1 MENYQAV
8 FKRKEI
14 KYLLSSEE
22 RNALLPILEAHM
34 EPDAFA
40 HNSISNLYYDTPDFR
55 MVRRSLEKP
64 MYKEKLRLRSYGTPE
79 NTSTVFPEI
88 KKKAMGIVYKR
99 RISLPYQEAVS
110 FLSRQQ
116 IASTDTC
123 DGTTQQIASTDTC
136 DGTTQQ
142 IASTEMC
149 DGTTRQ
155 ILHELDWM
163 LASYENLSPRVFLSY
178 ERDSYKGIS
187 DPSLRLTLDQDI
199 LFRTD
204 RLDLREGAFSLVR
217 FRSVPGTARDIM
229 AIFLAM
235 NTGLCCGMGYVLLAV
250 LAAAVTCLIFFLQK
264 APGLDPADRD
274 IRVVVP
280 ENLDYAD
287 LFTDLFENYTTA
299 SQLVHVKTV
308 NMGSL
313 YSLHYRVTL
322 KDTTLEKE
330 LLDSMRCRNG
340 NLEVSSGLPAD
351 DRQEV
356 KNL

>member
-40 HNSISNLYYDTPDFR
+40 HSSISNLYYDTPDFR
-55 MVRRSLEKP
+55 MIRRSLEKP

-110 FLSRQQ
+110 FLSGQQ

-123 DGTTQQIASTDTC
+123 NGTTQ
-136 DGTTQQ
+136 
-142 IASTEMC
+142 
-149 DGTTRQ
+149 Q

-163 LASYENLSPRVFLSY
+163 LASYENLAPRVFLSY
-178 ERDSYKGIS
+178 ERDSYKGGS

-204 RLDLREGAFSLVR
+204 RLDLREGAF
-217 FRSVPGTARDIM
+217 GE
-229 AIFLAM
+229 AI
-235 NTGLCCGMGYVLLAV
+235 LLPD
-250 LAAAVTCLIFFLQK
+250 Q
-264 APGLDPADRD
+264 
-274 IRVVVP
+274 
-280 ENLDYAD
+280 
-287 LFTDLFENYTTA
+287 
-299 SQLVHVKTV
+299 
-308 NMGSL
+308 
-313 YSLHYRVTL
+313 TL
-322 KDTTLEKE
+322 
-330 LLDSMRCRNG
+330 M
-340 NLEVSSGLPAD
+340 
-351 DRQEV
+351 EV
-356 KNL
+356 KISNAAPLWLAQALSEIGIFPVSFSKYGRAYERICRDPRWRKEMNGPAEIDAHTKINEHAKEMEMKRYA

>member
-40 HNSISNLYYDTPDFR
+40 HSSISNLYYDTPDFR
-55 MVRRSLEKP
+55 MIRRSLEKP

-110 FLSRQQ
+110 FLSGQQIASTDMCDGTTRQ

-123 DGTTQQIASTDTC
+123 DGTTQ
-136 DGTTQQ
+136 
-142 IASTEMC
+142 
-149 DGTTRQ
+149 Q

-163 LASYENLSPRVFLSY
+163 LASYENLVPRVFLSY
-178 ERDSYKGIS
+178 ERDSYKGVS

-204 RLDLREGAFSLVR
+204 RLDLREGAF
-217 FRSVPGTARDIM
+217 GE
-229 AIFLAM
+229 AI
-235 NTGLCCGMGYVLLAV
+235 LLPD
-250 LAAAVTCLIFFLQK
+250 Q
-264 APGLDPADRD
+264 
-274 IRVVVP
+274 
-280 ENLDYAD
+280 
-287 LFTDLFENYTTA
+287 
-299 SQLVHVKTV
+299 
-308 NMGSL
+308 
-313 YSLHYRVTL
+313 TL
-322 KDTTLEKE
+322 
-330 LLDSMRCRNG
+330 M
-340 NLEVSSGLPAD
+340 
-351 DRQEV
+351 EV
-356 KNL
+356 KISNAAPLWLAQALSEIGIFPVSFSKYGRAYERICRDPRWRKEMNGHTQIDAHTKINGHAEIDAHTKINGYAEIDAHTKINEHAKEMEMKRYA

>member
-14 KYLLSSEE
+14 KYLLSSEK

-40 HNSISNLYYDTPDFR
+40 HSSISNLYYDTPDFR

-110 FLSRQQ
+110 FLSGQQ
-116 IASTDTC
+116 IASTDMC
-123 DGTTQQIASTDTC
+123 NRTTQQITSTD
-136 DGTTQQ
+136 
-142 IASTEMC
+142 MC

-178 ERDSYKGIS
+178 ERDSYKEIS

-204 RLDLREGAFSLVR
+204 RLDLREGAF
-217 FRSVPGTARDIM
+217 GE
-229 AIFLAM
+229 AI
-235 NTGLCCGMGYVLLAV
+235 LLPD
-250 LAAAVTCLIFFLQK
+250 Q
-264 APGLDPADRD
+264 
-274 IRVVVP
+274 
-280 ENLDYAD
+280 
-287 LFTDLFENYTTA
+287 
-299 SQLVHVKTV
+299 
-308 NMGSL
+308 
-313 YSLHYRVTL
+313 TL
-322 KDTTLEKE
+322 
-330 LLDSMRCRNG
+330 M
-340 NLEVSSGLPAD
+340 
-351 DRQEV
+351 EV
-356 KNL
+356 KISNAAPLWLAQALSEIGIFPVSFSKYGRAYERICRDPRWHKEMNGHTESDAHTKIKGHTQIDAHTKIKGHTQIDAHTKINKHTKEMEMKRYA

>member
-40 HNSISNLYYDTPDFR
+40 HSSISNLYYDTPDFR

-110 FLSRQQ
+110 FLSGQQ
-116 IASTDTC
+116 IASTDMC
-123 DGTTQQIASTDTC
+123 NGTTQQIASTD
-136 DGTTQQ
+136 
-142 IASTEMC
+142 AC

-163 LASYENLSPRVFLSY
+163 LASYKDLAPRVFLSY
-178 ERDSYKGIS
+178 ERDSYKGVS

-204 RLDLREGAFSLVR
+204 RLDLREGAF
-217 FRSVPGTARDIM
+217 GETI
-229 AIFLAM
+229 
-235 NTGLCCGMGYVLLAV
+235 LLPD
-250 LAAAVTCLIFFLQK
+250 Q
-264 APGLDPADRD
+264 
-274 IRVVVP
+274 
-280 ENLDYAD
+280 
-287 LFTDLFENYTTA
+287 
-299 SQLVHVKTV
+299 
-308 NMGSL
+308 
-313 YSLHYRVTL
+313 TL
-322 KDTTLEKE
+322 
-330 LLDSMRCRNG
+330 M
-340 NLEVSSGLPAD
+340 
-351 DRQEV
+351 EV
-356 KNL
+356 KISNAAPLWLAQALSEVGIFPVSFSKYGRAYERICRDPRWRKEMDGHTEIDAHTKINGHAEIDAHTKINGYAEIDAHTKINEHAKEMEMKRYA

>member
-34 EPDAFA
+34 EPDVFA
-40 HNSISNLYYDTPDFR
+40 HSSISNLYYDTPDFR

-79 NTSTVFPEI
+79 DTSTVFPEI

-123 DGTTQQIASTDTC
+123 DGTTQQI
-136 DGTTQQ
+136 
-142 IASTEMC
+142 
-149 DGTTRQ
+149 
-155 ILHELDWM
+155 LHELDWM
-163 LASYENLSPRVFLSY
+163 LASYENLAPRVFLSY
-178 ERDSYKGIS
+178 ERDSYKGVS

-204 RLDLREGAFSLVR
+204 RLDLREGAF
-217 FRSVPGTARDIM
+217 GE
-229 AIFLAM
+229 AI
-235 NTGLCCGMGYVLLAV
+235 LLPD
-250 LAAAVTCLIFFLQK
+250 Q
-264 APGLDPADRD
+264 
-274 IRVVVP
+274 
-280 ENLDYAD
+280 
-287 LFTDLFENYTTA
+287 
-299 SQLVHVKTV
+299 
-308 NMGSL
+308 
-313 YSLHYRVTL
+313 TL
-322 KDTTLEKE
+322 
-330 LLDSMRCRNG
+330 M
-340 NLEVSSGLPAD
+340 
-351 DRQEV
+351 EV
-356 KNL
+356 KISNAAPLWLAQALSEIGIFPVSFSKYGRAYERICRDPRWRKEMNGHTESDAHTKINGHTQIDAHTKINGHAEIDAHTKINGHAKEMEMKRYA

>member
-22 RNALLPILEAHM
+22 RNALLPILNTCM

-40 HNSISNLYYDTPDFR
+40 HSSISNLYYDTPDFR

-110 FLSRQQ
+110 FLSGQQ

-123 DGTTQQIASTDTC
+123 NGMTQQIASTDTC
-136 DGTTQQ
+136 DGMTQ
-142 IASTEMC
+142 
-149 DGTTRQ
+149 Q

-178 ERDSYKGIS
+178 ERDSYKGVS

-204 RLDLREGAFSLVR
+204 RLDLREGAF
-217 FRSVPGTARDIM
+217 GE
-229 AIFLAM
+229 AI
-235 NTGLCCGMGYVLLAV
+235 LLPD
-250 LAAAVTCLIFFLQK
+250 Q
-264 APGLDPADRD
+264 
-274 IRVVVP
+274 
-280 ENLDYAD
+280 
-287 LFTDLFENYTTA
+287 
-299 SQLVHVKTV
+299 
-308 NMGSL
+308 
-313 YSLHYRVTL
+313 TL
-322 KDTTLEKE
+322 
-330 LLDSMRCRNG
+330 M
-340 NLEVSSGLPAD
+340 
-351 DRQEV
+351 EV
-356 KNL
+356 KISNAAPLWLAQALSEIGIFPVSFSKYGRAYERICRDPRWRKEMNGHTEIDAHTKINGHTEIDAHTKIKGHAEIDAHTKINEHTKEMEMKRYA

>member
-40 HNSISNLYYDTPDFR
+40 HSSISNLYYDTPDFR

-64 MYKEKLRLRSYGTPE
+64 MYKEKLRLRSYGMPE

-110 FLSRQQ
+110 FLSGQQ
-116 IASTDTC
+116 IASTD
-123 DGTTQQIASTDTC
+123 
-136 DGTTQQ
+136 
-142 IASTEMC
+142 MC

-163 LASYENLSPRVFLSY
+163 LASYKDLAPRVFLSY

-204 RLDLREGAFSLVR
+204 RLDLREGAF
-217 FRSVPGTARDIM
+217 GE
-229 AIFLAM
+229 AILLPDQTLMEVKISNAAPLWLAQALSEI
-235 NTGLCCGMGYVLLAV
+235 G
-250 LAAAVTCLIFFLQK
+250 IFPVSFSK
-264 APGLDPADRD
+264 YGRAYER
-274 IRVVVP
+274 I
-280 ENLDYAD
+280 
-287 LFTDLFENYTTA
+287 
-299 SQLVHVKTV
+299 
-308 NMGSL
+308 
-313 YSLHYRVTL
+313 
-322 KDTTLEKE
+322 
-330 LLDSMRCRNG
+330 CRNPRWRKEMNG
-340 NLEVSSGLPAD
+340 HAETDAHEEIDAHTKINGHAEIDAHTKINGHAEID
-351 DRQEV
+351 THTKMNGHTKEMEMKRYA
-356 KNL
+356 

>member
-22 RNALLPILEAHM
+22 RNALLPILKTCM

-40 HNSISNLYYDTPDFR
+40 HSNISNLYYDTPDFW

-110 FLSRQQ
+110 FLSGQQ
-116 IASTDTC
+116 IASTD
-123 DGTTQQIASTDTC
+123 
-136 DGTTQQ
+136 
-142 IASTEMC
+142 MC

-163 LASYENLSPRVFLSY
+163 LASYKDLAPRVFLSY

-187 DPSLRLTLDQDI
+187 DSSLRLTLDQDI

-204 RLDLREGAFSLVR
+204 RLDLREGAFGES
-217 FRSVPGTARDIM
+217 T
-229 AIFLAM
+229 
-235 NTGLCCGMGYVLLAV
+235 LLPD
-250 LAAAVTCLIFFLQK
+250 Q
-264 APGLDPADRD
+264 
-274 IRVVVP
+274 
-280 ENLDYAD
+280 
-287 LFTDLFENYTTA
+287 
-299 SQLVHVKTV
+299 
-308 NMGSL
+308 
-313 YSLHYRVTL
+313 TL
-322 KDTTLEKE
+322 
-330 LLDSMRCRNG
+330 R
-340 NLEVSSGLPAD
+340 
-351 DRQEV
+351 EV
-356 KNL
+356 KISNAAPLWLAQALSEIGIFPVSFSKYGRAYERIYRDPRWRKEMNGHAKEMEMKRYA

>member
-14 KYLLSSEE
+14 KYLLSREK

-40 HNSISNLYYDTPDFR
+40 HSSISNLYYDTPDFR

-79 NTSTVFPEI
+79 DTSTVFPEI

-99 RISLPYQEAVS
+99 RISLPYQESVS
-110 FLSRQQ
+110 FLSGQQ
-116 IASTDTC
+116 IASTD
-123 DGTTQQIASTDTC
+123 
-136 DGTTQQ
+136 
-142 IASTEMC
+142 MC

-163 LASYENLSPRVFLSY
+163 LASYENLSPKVFLSY

-204 RLDLREGAFSLVR
+204 RLDLREGAF
-217 FRSVPGTARDIM
+217 GE
-229 AIFLAM
+229 AI
-235 NTGLCCGMGYVLLAV
+235 LLPD
-250 LAAAVTCLIFFLQK
+250 Q
-264 APGLDPADRD
+264 
-274 IRVVVP
+274 
-280 ENLDYAD
+280 
-287 LFTDLFENYTTA
+287 
-299 SQLVHVKTV
+299 
-308 NMGSL
+308 
-313 YSLHYRVTL
+313 TL
-322 KDTTLEKE
+322 
-330 LLDSMRCRNG
+330 M
-340 NLEVSSGLPAD
+340 
-351 DRQEV
+351 EV
-356 KNL
+356 KISNAAPLWLAQALSEAGIFPVSFSKYGRAYERICRDPRWRKEMNGHTEIDAHAKINGPTEINKHAEINGHAEIDVHTKINEHAKEMEMKRYA

>member
-40 HNSISNLYYDTPDFR
+40 HSSISNLYYDTPDFR

-64 MYKEKLRLRSYGTPE
+64 MYKEKLRLRSYGMPE

-110 FLSRQQ
+110 FLSGQQ

-123 DGTTQQIASTDTC
+123 NGTTQQIASTDTC
-136 DGTTQQ
+136 NGTTQ
-142 IASTEMC
+142 
-149 DGTTRQ
+149 Q

-178 ERDSYKGIS
+178 GRDSYKEIS

-204 RLDLREGAFSLVR
+204 RLDLREGTF
-217 FRSVPGTARDIM
+217 GE
-229 AIFLAM
+229 AI
-235 NTGLCCGMGYVLLAV
+235 LLPD
-250 LAAAVTCLIFFLQK
+250 Q
-264 APGLDPADRD
+264 
-274 IRVVVP
+274 
-280 ENLDYAD
+280 
-287 LFTDLFENYTTA
+287 
-299 SQLVHVKTV
+299 
-308 NMGSL
+308 
-313 YSLHYRVTL
+313 TL
-322 KDTTLEKE
+322 
-330 LLDSMRCRNG
+330 M
-340 NLEVSSGLPAD
+340 
-351 DRQEV
+351 EV
-356 KNL
+356 KISNAAPLWLAQALSEIGIFPVSFSKYGRAYERICRDPRWRKEMNGHTESDAHTKIKGHAEIDAHTKIKGHTQIDAHTKINGHAEIDTHTKMDGHAKEMEMKRYA

>member
-22 RNALLPILEAHM
+22 RNALLPILETCM

-40 HNSISNLYYDTPDFR
+40 HSSISNLYYDTPDFR

-79 NTSTVFPEI
+79 DTSTVFPEI

-110 FLSRQQ
+110 FLSGQQ
-116 IASTDTC
+116 IASTD
-123 DGTTQQIASTDTC
+123 
-136 DGTTQQ
+136 
-142 IASTEMC
+142 MC

-163 LASYENLSPRVFLSY
+163 LASYENLAPRVFLSY
-178 ERDSYKGIS
+178 ERDSYKGVS

-204 RLDLREGAFSLVR
+204 RLDLREGAF
-217 FRSVPGTARDIM
+217 GE
-229 AIFLAM
+229 AILLPDQTLMEVKISNAAPLWLAQALSEI
-235 NTGLCCGMGYVLLAV
+235 G
-250 LAAAVTCLIFFLQK
+250 IFPVSFSK
-264 APGLDPADRD
+264 YGRAYER
-274 IRVVVP
+274 I
-280 ENLDYAD
+280 
-287 LFTDLFENYTTA
+287 
-299 SQLVHVKTV
+299 
-308 NMGSL
+308 
-313 YSLHYRVTL
+313 
-322 KDTTLEKE
+322 
-330 LLDSMRCRNG
+330 CRNPRWRKEMNG
-340 NLEVSSGLPAD
+340 HTQIDAHTKINGHAEIDAHTKINEHAEIDTHTKMNGHAKEMEMK
-351 DRQEV
+351 RYA
-356 KNL
+356 

>member
-8 FKRKEI
+8 FKQKEI
-14 KYLLSSEE
+14 KYLLSREK

-40 HNSISNLYYDTPDFR
+40 HSSISNLYYDTPDFR

-110 FLSRQQ
+110 FLSGQQ
-116 IASTDTC
+116 IASTDT
-123 DGTTQQIASTDTC
+123 
-136 DGTTQQ
+136 
-142 IASTEMC
+142 C

-163 LASYENLSPRVFLSY
+163 LASYENLAPRVFLSY
-178 ERDSYKGIS
+178 ERDSYKGVS

-204 RLDLREGAFSLVR
+204 RLDLREGAF
-217 FRSVPGTARDIM
+217 GE
-229 AIFLAM
+229 AI
-235 NTGLCCGMGYVLLAV
+235 LLPD
-250 LAAAVTCLIFFLQK
+250 Q
-264 APGLDPADRD
+264 
-274 IRVVVP
+274 
-280 ENLDYAD
+280 
-287 LFTDLFENYTTA
+287 
-299 SQLVHVKTV
+299 
-308 NMGSL
+308 
-313 YSLHYRVTL
+313 TL
-322 KDTTLEKE
+322 
-330 LLDSMRCRNG
+330 M
-340 NLEVSSGLPAD
+340 
-351 DRQEV
+351 EV
-356 KNL
+356 KISNAAPLWLAQALSEIGIFPVSFSKYGRAYERICRDPRWRKEMNGPAEIDAHTKMNGTTKMNGHAKEMEMKRYA

>member
-22 RNALLPILEAHM
+22 RNALLPILKAHM

-40 HNSISNLYYDTPDFR
+40 HSSISNLYYDTPDFR

-79 NTSTVFPEI
+79 DTSTVFPEI

-110 FLSRQQ
+110 FLSGQQ

-123 DGTTQQIASTDTC
+123 NGTTQ
-136 DGTTQQ
+136 
-142 IASTEMC
+142 
-149 DGTTRQ
+149 Q

-187 DPSLRLTLDQDI
+187 DSSLRLTLDQDI

-204 RLDLREGAFSLVR
+204 RLDLREGAF
-217 FRSVPGTARDIM
+217 GE
-229 AIFLAM
+229 AI
-235 NTGLCCGMGYVLLAV
+235 LLPD
-250 LAAAVTCLIFFLQK
+250 Q
-264 APGLDPADRD
+264 
-274 IRVVVP
+274 
-280 ENLDYAD
+280 
-287 LFTDLFENYTTA
+287 
-299 SQLVHVKTV
+299 
-308 NMGSL
+308 
-313 YSLHYRVTL
+313 TL
-322 KDTTLEKE
+322 
-330 LLDSMRCRNG
+330 M
-340 NLEVSSGLPAD
+340 
-351 DRQEV
+351 EV
-356 KNL
+356 KISNAAPLWLAQALSEIGIFPVSFSKYGRAYERICRDPRWRKEMNGHTQIDAHTKINGHAEIDAHTKINEHAEIDTHTKMNGHAKEMEMKRYA

>member
-40 HNSISNLYYDTPDFR
+40 HSSISNLYYDTPDFR

-110 FLSRQQ
+110 FLSGQQ
-116 IASTDTC
+116 IASTD
-123 DGTTQQIASTDTC
+123 
-136 DGTTQQ
+136 
-142 IASTEMC
+142 MC

-163 LASYENLSPRVFLSY
+163 LASYKDLAPRVFLSY

-235 NTGLCCGMGYVLLAV
+235 TTDLCCGMGYVLLAV

-287 LFTDLFENYTTA
+287 LFTDLLDRYTTA

>member
-1 MENYQAV
+1 MLDGIFATLYTSTVTETA
-8 FKRKEI
+8 F
-14 KYLLSSEE
+14 LLSSAVSI
-22 RNALLPILEAHM
+22 ALG
-34 EPDAFA
+34 F
-40 HNSISNLYYDTPDFR
+40 
-55 MVRRSLEKP
+55 
-64 MYKEKLRLRSYGTPE
+64 G
-79 NTSTVFPEI
+79 
-88 KKKAMGIVYKR
+88 
-99 RISLPYQEAVS
+99 ISLAYRKISKDPGTMTSALTVLLILLVNGNLGAGVAV
-110 FLSRQQ
+110 
-116 IASTDTC
+116 A
-123 DGTTQQIASTDTC
+123 
-136 DGTTQQ
+136 
-142 IASTEMC
+142 
-149 DGTTRQ
+149 
-155 ILHELDWM
+155 
-163 LASYENLSPRVFLSY
+163 
-178 ERDSYKGIS
+178 
-187 DPSLRLTLDQDI
+187 
-199 LFRTD
+199 
-204 RLDLREGAFSLVR
+204 GAFSLVR

-235 NTGLCCGMGYVLLAV
+235 TTGLCCGMGYVLLAV

-264 APGLDPADRD
+264 APELDPADRD

-287 LFTDLFENYTTA
+287 LFTDLFDRYTTA

>member
-22 RNALLPILEAHM
+22 RNALLPILNTCM

-40 HNSISNLYYDTPDFR
+40 HSSISNLYYDTPDFR

-110 FLSRQQ
+110 FLSGQQ

-123 DGTTQQIASTDTC
+123 NGMTQQIASTDTC
-136 DGTTQQ
+136 DGMTQ
-142 IASTEMC
+142 
-149 DGTTRQ
+149 Q

-178 ERDSYKGIS
+178 ERDSYKGVS

-204 RLDLREGAFSLVR
+204 RLDLREGAF
-217 FRSVPGTARDIM
+217 GE
-229 AIFLAM
+229 AI
-235 NTGLCCGMGYVLLAV
+235 LLPD
-250 LAAAVTCLIFFLQK
+250 Q
-264 APGLDPADRD
+264 
-274 IRVVVP
+274 
-280 ENLDYAD
+280 
-287 LFTDLFENYTTA
+287 
-299 SQLVHVKTV
+299 
-308 NMGSL
+308 
-313 YSLHYRVTL
+313 TL
-322 KDTTLEKE
+322 
-330 LLDSMRCRNG
+330 M
-340 NLEVSSGLPAD
+340 
-351 DRQEV
+351 EV
-356 KNL
+356 KISNAAPLWLAQALSEIGIFPVSFSKYGRAYERICRDPRWRKEMNGHTEIDAHTKINGHTEIDAHTKINGHTEIDAHTKIKGHAEIDAHTKINEHTKEMEMKRYA

>member
-22 RNALLPILEAHM
+22 RNALLPILKACM

-40 HNSISNLYYDTPDFR
+40 HSSISNLYYDTPDFR

-64 MYKEKLRLRSYGTPE
+64 MYKEKLRLRSYGTPKD
-79 NTSTVFPEI
+79 TSTVFPEI

-123 DGTTQQIASTDTC
+123 DRTTQQIPSTD
-136 DGTTQQ
+136 
-142 IASTEMC
+142 MY

-155 ILHELDWM
+155 IFHELDWM
-163 LASYENLSPRVFLSY
+163 LASYEDLAPRVFLSY

-204 RLDLREGAFSLVR
+204 RLDLREGAF
-217 FRSVPGTARDIM
+217 GE
-229 AIFLAM
+229 AI
-235 NTGLCCGMGYVLLAV
+235 LLPN
-250 LAAAVTCLIFFLQK
+250 Q
-264 APGLDPADRD
+264 
-274 IRVVVP
+274 
-280 ENLDYAD
+280 
-287 LFTDLFENYTTA
+287 
-299 SQLVHVKTV
+299 
-308 NMGSL
+308 
-313 YSLHYRVTL
+313 TL
-322 KDTTLEKE
+322 
-330 LLDSMRCRNG
+330 M
-340 NLEVSSGLPAD
+340 
-351 DRQEV
+351 EV
-356 KNL
+356 KISNAAPLWLAQALSEIGTFPVSFSKYGRAYERICRDPRWRKEMNGHAEIDAHTKINKHTKEMEMKRYA

>member
-40 HNSISNLYYDTPDFR
+40 HSSISNLYYDTPDFR

-64 MYKEKLRLRSYGTPE
+64 MYKEKLRLRSYGTPKD
-79 NTSTVFPEI
+79 TSTVFPEI

-110 FLSRQQ
+110 FLSGQQ

-123 DGTTQQIASTDTC
+123 NGTTQQIASTDMC
-136 DGTTQQ
+136 NGTTQQ
-142 IASTEMC
+142 VTSTDMC

-163 LASYENLSPRVFLSY
+163 LASYKDLSPRVFLSY

-187 DPSLRLTLDQDI
+187 DSSLRLTLDQDI

-204 RLDLREGAFSLVR
+204 RLDLREGAF
-217 FRSVPGTARDIM
+217 GE
-229 AIFLAM
+229 AILLPDQTLMEVKISNAAPLWLAQALSEI
-235 NTGLCCGMGYVLLAV
+235 G
-250 LAAAVTCLIFFLQK
+250 IFPVSFSK
-264 APGLDPADRD
+264 YGRAYER
-274 IRVVVP
+274 I
-280 ENLDYAD
+280 
-287 LFTDLFENYTTA
+287 
-299 SQLVHVKTV
+299 
-308 NMGSL
+308 
-313 YSLHYRVTL
+313 
-322 KDTTLEKE
+322 
-330 LLDSMRCRNG
+330 CRNPRWRKEMNG
-340 NLEVSSGLPAD
+340 HAETDAHEEIDAHTKINGHAEIDTHTKMNGHAKEMEMK
-351 DRQEV
+351 RYA
-356 KNL
+356 